1 MTSTPTPNVRLTI
14 SVTPEVHATF
24 QRLAKGS
31 GMSISKAM
39 GEWLGDT
46 LEAADFMATKI
57 EQARAAP
64 RIVMQEMHAYALG
77 LADETGAV
85 VERMRHKDREGR
97 VREPLGRARGPRDPV
112 PPSGNTGGKG
122 GKGGSART
130 DLNSLLS
137 GQGGPLIGRTNDLLK
152 AGQEAQGKPLI
163 GRTNDLLNLSQK
175 RRK

>member
-1 MTSTPTPNVRLTI
+1 MDSPPTPNVRLTI

-46 LEAADFMATKI
+46 IEAAEFMASKI

-64 RIVMQEMHAYALG
+64 KIVMQEMHAYALG

-85 VERMRHKDREGR
+85 VARMREK
-97 VREPLGRARGPRDPV
+97 GRADRQAAASASATPGGLSDLR
-112 PPSGNTGGKG
+112 PPSSNTGGKPT
-122 GKGGSART
+122 GKKHDRPGTVGNRPS
-130 DLNSLLS
+130 S
-137 GQGGPLIGRTNDLLK
+137 K
-152 AGQEAQGKPLI
+152 
-163 GRTNDLLNLSQK
+163 
-175 RRK
+175 

>member
-1 MTSTPTPNVRLTI
+1 MNSPPTQNVRLTI

-46 LEAADFMATKI
+46 IEAAEFMASKI

-64 RIVMQEMHAYALG
+64 KIVMQEMHAYALG
-77 LADETGAV
+77 LADETGAMMS
-85 VERMRHKDREGR
+85 RMREKGREDRASALACDA
-97 VREPLGRARGPRDPV
+97 PAAGPRRSS

-122 GKGGSART
+122 TQTGT
-130 DLNSLLS
+130 
-137 GQGGPLIGRTNDLLK
+137 
-152 AGQEAQGKPLI
+152 GKPVAPAA
-163 GRTNDLLNLSQK
+163 
-175 RRK
+175 RRASK

>member
-1 MTSTPTPNVRLTI
+1 MTSTPSPNVRLTI
-14 SVTPEVHATF
+14 TVTPEVHATF

-46 LEAADFMATKI
+46 LEAAEFMATKI

-85 VERMRHKDREGR
+85 VERMRRKGAEDRAS
-97 VREPLGRARGPRDPV
+97 VRASAAPV
-112 PPSGNTGGKG
+112 PGPELSPPVSNTGGKG
-122 GKGGSART
+122 QKTRT
-130 DLNSLLS
+130 
-137 GQGGPLIGRTNDLLK
+137 
-152 AGQEAQGKPLI
+152 GKP
-163 GRTNDLLNLSQK
+163 GGH
-175 RRK
+175 

>member
-1 MTSTPTPNVRLTI
+1 MTSPPTPNVRLTI

-46 LEAADFMATKI
+46 IEAADFMATKI

-64 RIVMQEMHAYALG
+64 KIVMREMHAYALG
-77 LADETGAV
+77 LADETGALL
-85 VERMRHKDREGR
+85 ERVAEKGKQDRAAASA
-97 VREPLGRARGPRDPV
+97 RAPTGPASR

-122 GKGGSART
+122 TRTGTGKPGGSAHG
-130 DLNSLLS
+130 SPS
-137 GQGGPLIGRTNDLLK
+137 K
-152 AGQEAQGKPLI
+152 
-163 GRTNDLLNLSQK
+163 
-175 RRK
+175 